1 MSDYI
6 SKVVSKVYAV
16 VNDKQKVVAEVIEGC
31 GCGFDYLIRIKP
43 EYKFVEDIF
52 VKCLSL
58 CNISLGNTIIT
69 KEVIEKSIDNGYP
82 INSMYQNIALIIDEI
97 I

>member
-6 SKVVSKVYAV
+6 SKVVSKIYAV
-16 VNDKQKVVAEVIEGC
+16 VDDKQKVVAEVIEGC

-43 EYKFVEDIF
+43 EYSKILDIWN
-52 VKCLSL
+52 KCLML
-58 CNISLGNTIIT
+58 CGICVVGLDN
-69 KEVIEKSIDNGYP
+69 VIVNESIENGYY
-82 INSMYQNIALIIDEI
+82 STHEEIAVIVDEI